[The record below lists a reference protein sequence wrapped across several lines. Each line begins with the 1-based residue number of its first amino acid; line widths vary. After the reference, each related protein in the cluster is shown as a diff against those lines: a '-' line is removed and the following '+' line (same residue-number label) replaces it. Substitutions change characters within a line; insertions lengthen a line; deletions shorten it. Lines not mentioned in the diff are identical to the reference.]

1 MYQLWIFGALNDLGA
16 LTDLD
21 RQMVEFPVDPAL
33 DIKDPT
39 GFS

>member
-1 MYQLWIFGALNDLGA
+1 MYMYQLWIFGALNDLGA

-21 RQMVEFPVDPAL
+21 RQMVEFPVL
-33 DIKDPT
+33 DIKDTT